1 MARFVLGTSGKRIPF
16 ENGTQLKT
24 LQIIDL
30 EHASLHMSCPIVPK
44 EAPLPSLRQLQ
55 TSARDPFYSLTQ
67 MMHIGLSHFTGRGLP
82 TIWSFI
88 CSSQI
93 EGSPKP
99 AYIFTEADGK
109 VIREWARQLDDWLV
123 QWNSK
128 NSQTL
133 MEERY

>member
-1 MARFVLGTSGKRIPF
+1 
-16 ENGTQLKT
+16 
-24 LQIIDL
+24 
-30 EHASLHMSCPIVPK
+30 
-44 EAPLPSLRQLQ
+44 
-55 TSARDPFYSLTQ
+55 
-67 MMHIGLSHFTGRGLP
+67 MHIGLSHFTGRGLP